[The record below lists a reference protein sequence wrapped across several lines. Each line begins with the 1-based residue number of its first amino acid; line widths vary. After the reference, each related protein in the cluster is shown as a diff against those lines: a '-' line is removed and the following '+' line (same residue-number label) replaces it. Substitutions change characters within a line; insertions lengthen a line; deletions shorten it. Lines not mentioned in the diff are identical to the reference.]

1 MDIRHIFSKPPIAPR
16 ADEALARG
24 SMRAFRGT
32 PDFVVALFGRI
43 QFGSNR
49 SEQAAGLRT

>member
-32 PDFVVALFGRI
+32 PDFGAALFGRI
-43 QFGSNR
+43 QFGPNR